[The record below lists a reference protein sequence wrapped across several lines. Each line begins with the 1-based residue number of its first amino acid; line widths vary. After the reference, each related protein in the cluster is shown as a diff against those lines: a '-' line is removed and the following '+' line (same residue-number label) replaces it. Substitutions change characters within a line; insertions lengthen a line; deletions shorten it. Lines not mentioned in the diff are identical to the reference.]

1 MRIIHQR
8 KCKKPTGIFK
18 INRPG
23 AYQINESDSDK
34 KFVNA
39 VLSLFMSNVV
49 GNIIILDN
57 IKMLTT
63 KALIASGIKPDMI
76 TAVEYNKSVASE
88 MDRSLGANIVFGKI
102 EEYIDNSHIQKI
114 GGVYFDFTGNHVS
127 LEMFE
132 KGIWALS
139 KHKTPRRIKIA
150 TTFSIGRR
158 GKLCISE
165 LYNKSLNI
173 MRKAFPNFCVIPQIY
188 HTYQR
193 YRSAFTMYH
202 QQYILQKKININE

>member
-1 MRIIHQR
+1 MRLIRQR
-8 KCKKPTGIFK
+8 KCKKTTAIFE

-23 AYQINESDSDK
+23 VYQINDSDSDK
-34 KFVNA
+34 KFVNG

-76 TAVEYNKSVASE
+76 TVVEYNQSVAAE
-88 MDRSLGANIVFGKI
+88 MDRSLGTDIVTGAI
-102 EEYIDNSHIQKI
+102 EDYIDESPIHKI

-127 LEMFE
+127 LCMFE
-132 KGIWALS
+132 KSIWALR
-139 KHKTPRRIKIA
+139 KHKTPRRLKIA

-158 GKLCISE
+158 GKMCMSE
-165 LYNKSLNI
+165 LYNRSLDV
-173 MRKAFPNFCVIPQIY
+173 MEKAFPNHCVIPQIDY
-188 HTYQR
+188 TYR
-193 YRSAFTMYH
+193 RSRGGFTMYH
-202 QQYILQKKININE
+202 QQYILQKNY